1 MIAAVYARKSTDQN
15 GVADEEKSVARQ
27 VERARAYALKKGWTV
42 LSRYVFA
49 DDGISGAEFERRPG
63 LMALMATLKPRPP
76 FQVLIMSNV
85 DRLGREQIETTYLL
99 KQIIVAGVRVFDY
112 MEDRERVLDSPT
124 DKLLLSVTTYAAEM
138 ERHQARQ
145 RTRDA
150 LLSKAL
156 RGYVTGG
163 AVFGYRNVEVLGDG
177 AKRQHVVREIDPE
190 QAEIV
195 RRIFTLAAEGSGF
208 KRIAAHLNREG
219 VPSPRPRRSGRPRSW
234 TSSSVRGVLLN
245 PLYRGHVV
253 WGRIR
258 KRDSW
263 GLKKYLDRPE
273 NEWVKLDAE
282 HLRIVSDE
290 LWDAAARRIAS
301 TRLAQG
307 HDAGRRA
314 GGRPIGAT
322 GSRYLLTGF
331 AQCEVCGGGLV
342 VGSQDLKRHGRRPVY
357 GCSYHRE
364 RGNAVCVNR
373 LVAPIEIAD
382 RAVLAAIEGDV
393 MRVEVVDT
401 ALEEALDTL
410 RLSGADIAD
419 RRRTLDVELAELE
432 QEIARYA
439 RAVAEVGPLPSL
451 LGELR
456 QRETRRDHLTAQ
468 LRTLAGATSIAALDP
483 SHVRRN
489 LRERLTDWQGLLRR
503 ETPVA
508 RQILREVLVGRL
520 IFGPRI
526 DGSARYYEFT
536 GQATLSGL
544 LAGVLS
550 PERLVTPAGFEPA
563 ISTLKGS
570 RPGPG

>member
-63 LMALMATLKPRPP
+63 LMALMASLKPRPP

-177 AKRQHVVREIDPE
+177 AKRQHVVREIDPA

-208 KRIAAHLNREG
+208 KRIAAHLNQEG
-219 VPSPRPRRSGRPRSW
+219 VPSPRPRRTGRPRSW
-234 TSSSVRGVLLN
+234 TSSSIRGVLLN
-245 PLYRGHVV
+245 PLYRGQVV

-263 GLKKYLDRPE
+263 GLKKCLHRPE
-273 NEWVKLDAE
+273 SEWVKLDAE

-290 LWDAAARRIAS
+290 LWHATAGRIAS
-301 TRLAQG
+301 TRMARG
-307 HDAGRRA
+307 HDAGRGT
-314 GGRPIGAT
+314 GGRPIRAT
-322 GSRYLLTGF
+322 ESRYLLTGF
-331 AQCEVCGGGLV
+331 AQCELCGGGMV
-342 VGSQDLKRHGRRPVY
+342 VGTQDIKRRGRRAVY
-357 GCSYHRE
+357 VCGYHRE
-364 RGNAVCVNR
+364 RGNAVCTNR
-373 LVAPIEIAD
+373 LVAPVEIAD
-382 RAVLAAIEGDV
+382 RAVLAAVEHDV
-393 MRVEVVDT
+393 MRVEVVET
-401 ALEEALDTL
+401 ALEEALDLL
-410 RLSGADIAD
+410 RLSGTDIAD
-419 RRRTLDVELAELE
+419 RRRALQVELADLE

-439 RAVAEVGPLPSL
+439 RG
-451 LGELR
+451 
-456 QRETRRDHLTAQ
+456 RRGRSA
-468 LRTLAGATSIAALDP
+468 
-483 SHVRRN
+483 
-489 LRERLTDWQGLLRR
+489 
-503 ETPVA
+503 PVA
-508 RQILREVLVGRL
+508 
-520 IFGPRI
+520 
-526 DGSARYYEFT
+526 ARR
-536 GQATLSGL
+536 A
-544 LAGVLS
+544 A
-550 PERLVTPAGFEPA
+550 PARDA
-563 ISTLKGS
+563 A
-570 RPGPG
+570 